1 MSTGRGEVE
10 ALYEKTDTRTDV
22 LSDPEVAH
30 LTVNHNKVLTSHTL
44 EGLDI
49 DVREIKDG
57 VDVNIVLRRGVKID
71 KMVHMCFGMIPTE
84 GVQRIKMK
92 VRLEEDSGISVL
104 AHCVFPNA
112 VDVEH
117 IMDAEIEVGA
127 GASYSYLERHVH
139 GKKGGIKVYPKASIH
154 LDERAN
160 FKTEFELLHGRV
172 GLIDVE
178 YETTCEAASVMDVT
192 ARINGIE
199 DDFVKINEI
208 GHLVGEKAR
217 GALTSKIAIGDRA
230 RAEIYNTLTASAA
243 YARGHV
249 DCKEIVR
256 GRATAIAV
264 PTVEVNHPKA
274 HVTHEAAIGSV
285 DTKQLETLMSRGLDE
300 DEASD
305 LIIQGLLS

>member
-1 MSTGRGEVE
+1 MSTRPSDVE
-10 ALYEKTDTRTDV
+10 TLYAKTGTGTSI
-22 LSDPEVAH
+22 LNDPDVAH

-49 DVREIKDG
+49 DVKEIEDG
-57 VDVNIVLRRGVKID
+57 IDVRLVLRRDVRIK
-71 KMVHMCFGMIPTE
+71 KTVHMCFGMIPTE
-84 GVQRIKMK
+84 GVQRIRMK
-92 VRLEEDSGISVL
+92 VDLEKNSAISVL

-112 VDVEH
+112 VDVQH
-117 IMDAEIEVGA
+117 IMDAQIEVGE
-127 GASYSYLERHVH
+127 GARYSYMEKHVH
-139 GKKGGIKVYPKASIH
+139 GKTGGIKVYPKAAIH
-154 LDERAN
+154 LARGAN

-178 YETTCEAASVMDVT
+178 YETTCEAESVMDVT

-199 DDFVKINEI
+199 DDFIKINEI

-217 GALTSKIAIGDRA
+217 GALTSKIAISDKA
-230 RAEIYNTLTASAA
+230 RAEIYNTLTASAP

-256 GRATAIAV
+256 GQATAMAV
-264 PTVEVNHPKA
+264 PTVKVNHPRA